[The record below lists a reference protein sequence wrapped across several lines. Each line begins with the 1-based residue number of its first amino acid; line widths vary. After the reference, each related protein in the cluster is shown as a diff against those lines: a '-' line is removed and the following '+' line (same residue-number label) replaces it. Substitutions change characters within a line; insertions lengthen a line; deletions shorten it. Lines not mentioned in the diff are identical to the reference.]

1 MNQVLTYSQR
11 ARVFIAQLH
20 TITHMSDKPKE
31 PKAPSPVTKAS
42 GLDPSVQNQLKA
54 IADALRTNRRKD
66 PVKQSL
72 LNKGF
77 DVSKEVKKRS
87 KSYRYRYPTR
97 LQQINDA
104 RAEAART
111 KRLSNS
117 ELKAINEETIKL
129 AQDKVEQQRKERFKQ
144 MEWERFRTKGSNSF
158 KVFKS
163 NPYSLQPEETIEVV
177 PNRHH
182 NPPKFRNKVEEEIYR
197 LTKKK

>member
-1 MNQVLTYSQR
+1 MT
-11 ARVFIAQLH
+11 
-20 TITHMSDKPKE
+20 KPRD
-31 PKAPSPVTKAS
+31 PKAPNAPHSKPADKSDVRS
-42 GLDPSVQNQLKA
+42 SLKA

-72 LNKGF
+72 LSKGF
-77 DVSKEVKKRS
+77 NVSKEVKKRS

-104 RAEAART
+104 RAEAARS
-111 KRLSNS
+111 KRLSNP

-129 AQDKVEQQRKERFKQ
+129 AQEKVEQQRKEKFKQ
-144 MEWERFRTKGSNSF
+144 MELERFRAKGSNSF
-158 KVFKS
+158 RVFKS

>member
-1 MNQVLTYSQR
+1 
-11 ARVFIAQLH
+11 
-20 TITHMSDKPKE
+20 MSDKPKD
-31 PKAPSPVTKAS
+31 PKSPSPVSVAS
-42 GLDPSVQNQLKA
+42 GQDPSVQNQLKA

-72 LNKGF
+72 LSKGF
-77 DVSKEVKKRS
+77 DVSKEVKKRN

-104 RAEAART
+104 RAEAARS
-111 KRLSNS
+111 KRLSNP

-129 AQDKVEQQRKERFKQ
+129 AQEKVEQQRKDRLKQ
-144 MEWERFRTKGSNSF
+144 MEWERFRAKGSNSF

-182 NPPKFRNKVEEEIYR
+182 NPPKFKNKVEEEIYR

>member
-1 MNQVLTYSQR
+1 MNE
-11 ARVFIAQLH
+11 
-20 TITHMSDKPKE
+20 KPKD
-31 PKAPSPVTKAS
+31 PKSPSPVSVAS
-42 GLDPSVQNQLKA
+42 GLDSSVQNQLKA
-54 IADALRTNRRKD
+54 IADALRINRRKD

-77 DVSKEVKKRS
+77 DVSKEVKKRN

-104 RAEAART
+104 RAEAARS
-111 KRLSNS
+111 KRLSNP

-129 AQDKVEQQRKERFKQ
+129 AQEKVEQQRKERFKQ
-144 MEWERFRTKGSNSF
+144 MEYEKFRSRTSNSF
-158 KVFKS
+158 YTFKG
-163 NPYSLQPEETIEVV
+163 NPYSLHSEETIEVV

-182 NPPKFRNKVEEEIYR
+182 NPPKFKNKIEEEIYR

>member
-1 MNQVLTYSQR
+1 MT
-11 ARVFIAQLH
+11 
-20 TITHMSDKPKE
+20 KPKD
-31 PKAPSPVTKAS
+31 PKDPPSATPADKSDVRGS
-42 GLDPSVQNQLKA
+42 LKA
-54 IADALRTNRRKD
+54 IADQLRAERRKD

-77 DVSKEVKKRS
+77 DVSKEVKKRG

>member
-1 MNQVLTYSQR
+1 MT
-11 ARVFIAQLH
+11 
-20 TITHMSDKPKE
+20 KPKD
-31 PKAPSPVTKAS
+31 PKNPPSAHPADKSDVRGS
-42 GLDPSVQNQLKA
+42 LKA

-87 KSYRYRYPTR
+87 KGYRYRYPTR

-104 RAEAART
+104 RAEAARS
-111 KRLSNS
+111 KRLSNP
-117 ELKAINEETIKL
+117 ELKAINDETIKL
-129 AQDKVEQQRKERFKQ
+129 AQEKVEQQRKERFKQ
-144 MEWERFRTKGSNSF
+144 MEWERFRAKGSNSF

>member
-1 MNQVLTYSQR
+1 
-11 ARVFIAQLH
+11 
-20 TITHMSDKPKE
+20 MSDKPE
-31 PKAPSPVTKAS
+31 DPKALLPAAEAS
-42 GLDPSVQNQLKA
+42 GRVSSVKDQLKI

-72 LNKGF
+72 LSKGF
-77 DVSKEVKKRS
+77 DVNKEVKKRN

-104 RAEAART
+104 RAEAARS
-111 KRLSNS
+111 KRLSNP

-129 AQDKVEQQRKERFKQ
+129 AQEKVEQQRKERFKQ
-144 MEWERFRTKGSNSF
+144 MEYEKFRSRTSNSF
-158 KVFKS
+158 HAFKG
-163 NPYSLQPEETIEVV
+163 NPYSLHPEETIEVV

-182 NPPKFRNKVEEEIYR
+182 NPPKFKNKIQEEIYR